1 MCYVLWLTNLTSQ
14 ARQVK
19 RARYFQQI
27 PMVLNGPDYLVA
39 VLVHGRDAI
48 IGSLEIGV
56 VNAALCRVLKDSLN
70 KFIYL
75 E

>member
-1 MCYVLWLTNLTSQ
+1 
-14 ARQVK
+14 
-19 RARYFQQI
+19 
-27 PMVLNGPDYLVA
+27 MVLNGPDYLVA